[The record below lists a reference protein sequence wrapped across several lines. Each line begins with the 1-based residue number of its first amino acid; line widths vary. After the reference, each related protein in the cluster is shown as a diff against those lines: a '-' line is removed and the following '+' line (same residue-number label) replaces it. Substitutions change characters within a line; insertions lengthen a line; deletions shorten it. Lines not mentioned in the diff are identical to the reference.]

1 MTSVEQSIINSYNSI
16 KNVFKMLKNR
26 GFIIND
32 KDDFKHLLGDVVDFK
47 LLYSD
52 DMNFKF
58 EKEDK
63 TEIYCQILKNIKKKK
78 NLQEKLLEILDEN
91 DIHNIIFIGY
101 DLPISY
107 QYELEDKYKK
117 NIELFSFTELN
128 IDVISHILVPK
139 HILLSEDEKNKL
151 LTLYKE
157 DDLPKIKIND
167 RIARYYNAKNGDIFK
182 IIRNNMMG
190 RNRTSGSGIYYRKVV
205 L

>member
-1 MTSVEQSIINSYNSI
+1 MTSIEQYIIHSYNSI
-16 KNVFKMLKNR
+16 QNAFRMLKNR

-32 KDDFKHLLGDVVDFK
+32 KDDFKHLLGDIVDFN

-63 TEIYCQILKNIKKKK
+63 TKIYCQILKNIKKKK
-78 NLQEKLLEILDEN
+78 NLQDKLLEILDET
-91 DIHNIIFIGY
+91 DTDNIIFIGD
-101 DLPISY
+101 DLPITY

-117 NIELFSFTELN
+117 NIELFSITELN
-128 IDVISHILVPK
+128 IDVINHILVPK
-139 HILLSEDEKNKL
+139 HILLSEDEIKKL
-151 LTLYKE
+151 LTVYKE
-157 DDLPKIKIND
+157 EDLPKIKIND
-167 RIARYYNAKNGDIFK
+167 RIARYYNAKSGDIFK